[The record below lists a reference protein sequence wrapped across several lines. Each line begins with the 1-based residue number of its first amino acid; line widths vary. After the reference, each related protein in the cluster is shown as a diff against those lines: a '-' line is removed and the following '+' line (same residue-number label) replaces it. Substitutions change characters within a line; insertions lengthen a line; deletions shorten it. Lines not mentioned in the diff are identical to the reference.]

1 LTTADYFSLGNRND
15 SFLNI
20 ALRIAKFEEYRTVII
35 RHLSDVKLIHWDRD
49 IRQLSAKSLAQIAKL
64 CPTYCAS
71 AVLPKLIEQCF
82 HNDIVIR
89 HGSLIGCAELVL
101 VFGELNMLQDGGVM
115 GDKKTALA
123 ELVPSIEKARLYRG
137 RGGEVMRAAACRM
150 IECLCRSGL
159 PLTVKQQ
166 VGELVSHTCGA
177 VAMLWC
183 L

>member
-1 LTTADYFSLGNRND
+1 M
-15 SFLNI
+15 
-20 ALRIAKFEEYRTVII
+20 II

-49 IRQLSAKSLAQIAKL
+49 IRQLSAKSLARIAKL

-101 VFGELNMLQDGGVM
+101 VFGELNMLQDGGVID
-115 GDKKTALA
+115 DKKTALA

-137 RGGEVMRAAACRM
+137 RGGEIMRAAACRM

-159 PLTVKQQ
+159 LLTVKQQ
-166 VGELVSHTCGA
+166 VGALVSHTSGA